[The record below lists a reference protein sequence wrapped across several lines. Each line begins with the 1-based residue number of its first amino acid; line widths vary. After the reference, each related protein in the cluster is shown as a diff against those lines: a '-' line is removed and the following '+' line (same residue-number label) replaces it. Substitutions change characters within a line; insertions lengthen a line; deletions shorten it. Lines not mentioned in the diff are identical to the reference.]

1 MNRFRELR
9 KESELSQQALAQ
21 LLGVNQTA
29 ISQWERGVTSPSAGL
44 LSMLCEVLNTTS
56 DYLLGITD
64 EREPGSWSDNS
75 VKEAVHNNLD
85 VLCKNIS
92 SSAVICD
99 AQSQK
104 MTFDILVE
112 LSHVLKIKNPEQ
124 RLTLLTYLQAI
135 FSATTHFADICSAS
149 AGSNE
154 GFENERLEKARVSTL
169 SLYSNALADLQQS
182 LLK

>member
-9 KESELSQQALAQ
+9 KERELSQQALAQ

-44 LSMLCEVLNTTS
+44 LSALCEVLNTTS

-64 EREPGSWSDNS
+64 EREPGSWPDHS
-75 VKEAVHNNLD
+75 VAEAVHDNLD
-85 VLCKNIS
+85 TLCKNV
-92 SSAVICD
+92 SSAAIICD

-112 LSHVLKIKNPEQ
+112 LSHVLKIKDAEQ
-124 RLTLLTYLQAI
+124 RLSLLTYLQAI
-135 FSATTHFADICSAS
+135 FSASTHFADICSVS
-149 AGSNE
+149 SRSE
-154 GFENERLEKARVSTL
+154 DFECERLDKARMTTL
-169 SLYSNALADLQQS
+169 SIYSNALSDLQQT